1 MILFTQSAKRLN
13 IQEIN
18 IVHGIFLSW
27 LVISEAA
34 VSFWQTSPG
43 SFARIQIGGG
53 QQKQHQ
59 QQAQRA
65 PSYLPQQQ
73 LFFVPPPPPQIASR
87 FSLGAR
93 SSNHVA
99 PFVHFSG
106 AASDHHLRSKLIQT
120 PLSANKEGN
129 PREGKRVRDEAN
141 DAFKSN
147 HDEVSVKKNKKNET
161 ARNDKQLIV
170 ENLKEVSG
178 LGSTLK
184 QHLRNKLEKLRSRQ
198 NQGKSIINVL
208 LEKSKDQEFLQDKT
222 DGRVSNFLK
231 RLIEIV
237 EEKEQFEEEFD
248 DDNEKDYLVLKEDIV
263 TNEIDE
269 GMSFFKQAGLFPDDD
284 IKQQQKTFPF
294 SNFLDVE
301 KEAVQDET
309 EDLAQEISSLLSQL
323 EGKF

>member
-1 MILFTQSAKRLN
+1 M
-13 IQEIN
+13 
-18 IVHGIFLSW
+18 FLSW

-59 QQAQRA
+59 QQAQRV

-73 LFFVPPPPPQIASR
+73 SFFVPPPPLQIASR
-87 FSLGAR
+87 SALGSQ
-93 SSNHVA
+93 SSNQIA
-99 PFVHFSG
+99 PFVHFSA
-106 AASDHHLRSKLIQT
+106 AASPLSLNIDHHLRSKLIQT
-120 PLSANKEGN
+120 PLSAHKEGRS
-129 PREGKRVRDEAN
+129 REGKRVRDEAN

-147 HDEVSVKKNKKNET
+147 HDEVPVKKNKKNET
-161 ARNDKQLIV
+161 DRNDKQLIV
-170 ENLKEVSG
+170 DNLKEVSG

-248 DDNEKDYLVLKEDIV
+248 DDDEKDYLVIQEDIV

-269 GMSFFKQAGLFPDDD
+269 GMSFFKQAGLFPDDG

-323 EGKF
+323 EGRF

>member
-1 MILFTQSAKRLN
+1 M
-13 IQEIN
+13 
-18 IVHGIFLSW
+18 
-27 LVISEAA
+27 
-34 VSFWQTSPG
+34 
-43 SFARIQIGGG
+43 
-53 QQKQHQ
+53 
-59 QQAQRA
+59 
-65 PSYLPQQQ
+65 PQQQ
-73 LFFVPPPPPQIASR
+73 SFFVPPPPLQIASR
-87 FSLGAR
+87 SALGSQ
-93 SSNHVA
+93 SSNQIA
-99 PFVHFSG
+99 PFVHFSA
-106 AASDHHLRSKLIQT
+106 AASPLSLNIDHHLRSKLIQT
-120 PLSANKEGN
+120 PLSAHKEGRS
-129 PREGKRVRDEAN
+129 REGKRVRDEAN

-147 HDEVSVKKNKKNET
+147 HDEVPVKKNKKNET
-161 ARNDKQLIV
+161 DRNDKQLILD
-170 ENLKEVSG
+170 NLKEVSG

-248 DDNEKDYLVLKEDIV
+248 DDDEKDYLVIQEDIV

-269 GMSFFKQAGLFPDDD
+269 GMSFFKQAGLFPDDG

-323 EGKF
+323 EGI